1 MLASYYY
8 FFTLSPKWKFVSLGL
23 FMLNLYNTRPTATV
37 PTVSALYSIVHFY
50 IRPHGNTINILQH
63 VWLHCRD
70 SHHSMHFH
78 STVWPVLYFIQR
90 TLTNTSTFVVHQC
103 VYLQLD
109 HLSAF
114 CPFHACFGLSV
125 HIAILFPCILTT
137 SLALCANILHLYVTE
152 TNLHICFASDL
163 LPCSEIALRITYIA
177 PCIIYLLISFHHHP
191 ADHLTLSLNSTML

>member
-1 MLASYYY
+1 
-8 FFTLSPKWKFVSLGL
+8 
-23 FMLNLYNTRPTATV
+23 MLNLYNTRPTATV

-70 SHHSMHFH
+70 SHLYILIEVYFH
-78 STVWPVLYFIQR
+78 IILGTSIAQYDLYFIQR
-90 TLTNTSTFVVHQC
+90 TLTSTSTFVVHQY
-103 VYLQLD
+103 VHLQLN
-109 HLSAF
+109 HLSSF
-114 CPFHACFGLSV
+114 CPFHACFDLLV

-191 ADHLTLSLNSTML
+191 ADHSTLSLNSTML